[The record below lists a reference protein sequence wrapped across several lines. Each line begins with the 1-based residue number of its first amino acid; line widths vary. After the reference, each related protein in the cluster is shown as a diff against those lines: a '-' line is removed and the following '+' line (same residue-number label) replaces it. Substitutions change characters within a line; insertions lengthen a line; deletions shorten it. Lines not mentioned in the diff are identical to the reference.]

1 VDKKQGVLL
10 APNAALRWIPET
22 EQIDPTVDKSLVSDG
37 STESQEHGRLWVV
50 TPGGLVRPVE
60 VTVGVTDGTMAEI
73 SGSSV
78 KEGMRVVVGEEDEG
92 MDGPDSKAT
101 TDAED
106 ASNPFLPKPPKGS
119 RPPPGPM

>member
-1 VDKKQGVLL
+1 M

-22 EQIDPTVDKSLVSDG
+22 GQIDPTVDKSLVSDE
-37 STESQEHGRLWVV
+37 STESQERGRLWVV
-50 TPGGLVRPVE
+50 NPGGLVRPVE
-60 VTVGVTDGTMAEI
+60 VTVGATDGTMTEI
-73 SGSSV
+73 SGSNV

-92 MDGPDSKAT
+92 MDSPDGDAT